1 MGLLAVIDPDRN
13 RGELFVDQSSARGPA
28 RFAGRSILIT
38 GAASG
43 IGRACALRLAGE
55 GADIVALDLDEA
67 GLASLRAEIDAGG
80 TRCENVVGSVAELKT
95 VDAAIART
103 MGRFGRLDGLINNA
117 GIGGPM
123 VRFDRVAP
131 EDFDRMVAVNL
142 RSAWYGIKA
151 AREPMLAGGG
161 GAILNVASMAG
172 IVPNR
177 HHSLYGMT
185 KAAVISLTHHAAM
198 DYALDGIRVNCLCP
212 GPVETPIFEQMRQ
225 NLGDEAYEGARRQLM
240 RRTLLGRFGH
250 ADEQAAAAAF
260 LLSGDAAFI
269 TGIAMPVDGGWAI
282 SDGQTAPRPSSASP
296 ER

>member
-1 MGLLAVIDPDRN
+1 MNHQA
-13 RGELFVDQSSARGPA
+13 SAPGPA
-28 RFAGRSILIT
+28 RFVGRTVLIT

-43 IGRACALRLAGE
+43 IGRACAMRLAGE
-55 GADIVALDLDEA
+55 GADVVALDLDEG
-67 GLASLRAEIDAGG
+67 GLAALQADIESDGR
-80 TRCENVVGSVAELKT
+80 RCEPVVGSVAELET
-95 VDAAIART
+95 IDAAIALAMT
-103 MGRFGRLDGLINNA
+103 RFGRLDGLINNA

-123 VRFDRVAP
+123 VRFDRVAA
-131 EDFDRMVAVNL
+131 EDFDRMVAINL

-151 AREPMLAGGG
+151 AHQPMVAGGG

-198 DYALDGIRVNCLCP
+198 DYAADGIRVNCLCP
-212 GPVETPIFEQMRQ
+212 GPVETPIFEQMRH

-250 ADEQAAAAAF
+250 ADEQASAAAF
-260 LLSGDAAFI
+260 LLSDEAAFV
-269 TGIAMPVDGGWAI
+269 TGIAMPVDGGWSI
-282 SDGQTAPRPSSASP
+282 SDGQTAPRPHTASP
-296 ER
+296 KP